1 MRIGYKIEEIASYI
15 LEMLGYQ
22 ILDRRRRIVKDEEEI
37 GEVDIIAKRN
47 GEMYAV
53 EVKSGTISVSDIRQ
67 AYMNALFLGFKPL
80 IIGRGISDEAAA
92 ITARELGVKYILLP
106 EYILMRLTDLKE
118 LIERILLKFIYIY
131 ESIDSSLYHEDDI
144 KILETIAS
152 TSDISMA
159 AKKLGI
165 GVKNLGKKI
174 SAMRRR
180 GLFIYPI
187 RNYRDLVIQARV
199 ILGKI
204 KRERN
209 I

>member
-92 ITARELGVKYILLP
+92 IAARELGVKYILLP

-131 ESIDSSLYHEDDI
+131 ESIDSSLYREDDI

>member
-131 ESIDSSLYHEDDI
+131 ESIDSSLYREDDI
-144 KILETIAS
+144 KVLEIIAS

>member
-106 EYILMRLTDLKE
+106 EYILMRLTDL
-118 LIERILLKFIYIY
+118 
-131 ESIDSSLYHEDDI
+131 
-144 KILETIAS
+144 
-152 TSDISMA
+152 
-159 AKKLGI
+159 
-165 GVKNLGKKI
+165 
-174 SAMRRR
+174 
-180 GLFIYPI
+180 
-187 RNYRDLVIQARV
+187 
-199 ILGKI
+199 
-204 KRERN
+204 
-209 I
+209 

>member
-80 IIGRGISDEAAA
+80 IIGRGVSDEAAA

-131 ESIDSSLYHEDDI
+131 ESIDSSLYREDDI
-144 KILETIAS
+144 KVLETIAS

-204 KRERN
+204 KRERS

>member
-131 ESIDSSLYHEDDI
+131 ESIDSSLYREDDI
-144 KILETIAS
+144 KVLETIVS

>member
-22 ILDRRRRIVKDEEEI
+22 ILDRRRRIVKDKEEI

-131 ESIDSSLYHEDDI
+131 ESIDSSLYREDDI

>member
-131 ESIDSSLYHEDDI
+131 ESIDSSLYREDDI
-144 KILETIAS
+144 KVLETIAS

>member
-131 ESIDSSLYHEDDI
+131 ESIDSSLYREDDI